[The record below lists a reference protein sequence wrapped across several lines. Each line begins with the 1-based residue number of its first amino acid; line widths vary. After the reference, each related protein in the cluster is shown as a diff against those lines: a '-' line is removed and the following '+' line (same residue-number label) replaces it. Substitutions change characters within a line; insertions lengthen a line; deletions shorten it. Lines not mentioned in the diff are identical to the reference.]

1 MQIGIGLPSAIRGVE
16 SGLILDWAKRADA
29 GPFSSLGTIDRVVY
43 PSFEPLVSLA
53 AVAAVTQ
60 RIGLMTTVLLAP
72 TRNVGI
78 LAKQA
83 ATLDALS
90 GGRLTLGLGVGRRED
105 DFRAAPA
112 SFRTRGRRFEE
123 QLGILRRVWA
133 GESPVEGVGPVGPAP
148 AQPGGPRVLIGGRAP
163 EALDRAGRLGDGYIS
178 GGLADPSAIQQL
190 FSTVQESWK
199 AAGKSGR
206 PRLVGGVYCAIGAN
220 AAERGGAYIRDYYGF
235 QGAAA
240 DAMAKG
246 LPSTAEA
253 IKVLLQALADV
264 GMDEV
269 ILWPT
274 IAGIDQVDR
283 LADLVG

>member
-1 MQIGIGLPSAIRGVE
+1 MQIGIGLPSAIRGVD
-16 SGLILDWAKRADA
+16 SGLTLDWAKRADA
-29 GPFSSLGTIDRVVY
+29 GPFSSLGTIDRIVY

-72 TRNVGI
+72 TRNAGI

-133 GESPVEGVGPVGPAP
+133 SEPPVEGVGSVGPAP
-148 AQPGGPRVLIGGRAP
+148 AQPGGPTVGSPAVSMIG
-163 EALDRAGRLGDGYIS
+163 
-178 GGLADPSAIQQL
+178 
-190 FSTVQESWK
+190 
-199 AAGKSGR
+199 
-206 PRLVGGVYCAIGAN
+206 N
-220 AAERGGAYIRDYYGF
+220 
-235 QGAAA
+235 
-240 DAMAKG
+240 
-246 LPSTAEA
+246 
-253 IKVLLQALADV
+253 
-264 GMDEV
+264 
-269 ILWPT
+269 
-274 IAGIDQVDR
+274 
-283 LADLVG
+283 